1 MKFDK
6 LLNIN
11 DVARQAKKT
20 LPAPI
25 FDYLERGSD
34 DEYSLNNNTKA
45 YDQLQLVTKAL
56 VDVSKIDPSTS
67 LLGKKLALPVILSP
81 TGFSQMYHPEGELAV
96 SRAAA
101 SSGTMYSLS
110 TFSNYSIEDVA
121 EACTGPK
128 MFQMYVLTDKGLNRE
143 LIERCKTAT
152 YDALCLT
159 VDTIVGG
166 NREAI
171 IRSGMSMPPKP
182 TLKSMMQ
189 IAAKPGWII
198 NYAKCGGFAFG
209 NIESSPAAANR
220 GNKSLQEYLGGLLET
235 KLTWQHAEDM
245 IDQWGKPFTI
255 KGIMS
260 VEDAKRAA
268 EIGASAI
275 MVSNHGG
282 RQLDCTPSSA
292 ELIADIRDAVGDKLE
307 IIADGGIR
315 RGTDVIK
322 ALAMGANACSMGRPY
337 LYGLTIA
344 GQAGVERTLQILREE
359 IERNMTLLGTPSIND
374 IDPTCIRYSGF
385 SLR

>member
-1 MKFDK
+1 MKLDK
-6 LLNIN
+6 LLNIR
-11 DVARQAKKT
+11 DYYQQAKRK
-20 LPAPI
+20 LPRPI

-34 DEYSLNNNTKA
+34 DEYSLNNNTRA

-56 VDVSKIDPSTS
+56 VDVSKIDLSTT

-121 EACTGPK
+121 EVCTGPK
-128 MFQMYVLTDKGLNRE
+128 MFQIYVLTDKGLNRE
-143 LIERCKTAT
+143 LIERCKTAN

-171 IRSGMSMPPKP
+171 VRSGMSMPPKP
-182 TLKSMMQ
+182 TLKSVMQ

-198 NYAKCGGFAFG
+198 NYAKCGGFGFG

-220 GNKSLQEYLGGLLET
+220 GNKSLQEYLGGLLEP

-245 IDQWGKPFTI
+245 IGQWGKPFTI

-260 VEDAKRAA
+260 VADAKRAVD
-268 EIGASAI
+268 IGASAI

-292 ELIADIRDAVGDKLE
+292 ELIAEIRDAVGDKLE

-322 ALAMGANACSMGRPY
+322 ALAMGANACSIGRPY
-337 LYGLTIA
+337 LYGLTVA
-344 GQAGVERTLQILREE
+344 GQTGVEHTLQILREE
-359 IERNMTLLGTPSIND
+359 IERDMTLLGTPTISD
-374 IDPTCIRYSGF
+374 IDASCIRYSGF
-385 SLR
+385 PAL